1 MSSITLQ
8 IPSLLCEPL
17 PPFITLQWPSINNN
31 LHTFLVRG
39 HVKAVLVMSRKPCSD
54 ARYIILW
61 QLTAFAT
68 TM

>member
-17 PPFITLQWPSINNN
+17 RPFITLQWPSINNN

-54 ARYIILW
+54 AR
-61 QLTAFAT
+61 
-68 TM
+68 